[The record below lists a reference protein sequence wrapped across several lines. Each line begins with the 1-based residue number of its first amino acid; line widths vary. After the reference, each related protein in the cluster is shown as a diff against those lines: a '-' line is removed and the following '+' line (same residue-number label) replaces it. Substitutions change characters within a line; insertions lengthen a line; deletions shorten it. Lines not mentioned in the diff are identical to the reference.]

1 MGSVAGWGS
10 YSYAFGPVVAV
21 VVLGVLVLVLRWAFR
36 RGQSVVTTDGRPGS
50 PDEYGMLVPVA
61 QPRSAREGQEIT
73 GYLRAEGIDATLA
86 RTTQGLRVLVWPTQ
100 LDRAGETLRARGT
113 AQ

>member
-1 MGSVAGWGS
+1 VAGWGS

-36 RGQSVVTTDGRPGS
+36 RGQSVVATDGRPG
-50 PDEYGMLVPVA
+50 PPTDYGVLVPVA
-61 QPRSAREGQEIT
+61 HPHSADEG
-73 GYLRAEGIDATLA
+73 RAIAAFLQRQGIACTVA
-86 RTTQGLRVLVWPTQ
+86 HTTAGLRVLVWPTQ
-100 LDRAGETLRARGT
+100 SARAGEVLRSRGA